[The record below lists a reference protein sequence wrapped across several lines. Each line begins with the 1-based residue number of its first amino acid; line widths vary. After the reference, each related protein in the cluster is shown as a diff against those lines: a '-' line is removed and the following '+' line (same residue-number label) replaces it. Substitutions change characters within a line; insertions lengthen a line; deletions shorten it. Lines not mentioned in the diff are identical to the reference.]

1 MIKKYRS
8 KYMKK
13 IFEQLRSTNSTKTK
27 ESILKD
33 NVDNEELKRILKYT
47 YDHISYTYGV
57 TSASFLKF
65 EEESTINSTLDD
77 VLTKLAT
84 REVTGHNALRLC
96 KGYYNSLDDDSKHM
110 FCQVIDR
117 DLKIGVSS
125 RTLNKIWKNLIPK
138 PNYCRCDIF
147 NAKTAKNVNYP
158 AFIQLKCDGTY
169 REAYIHNGT
178 VTFKTRAGETYE
190 NPILAEEMK
199 TLPNGY
205 YTGEFT
211 IGKADEP
218 DMNRSEGNGNINSDN
233 PDFNNIHFTVW
244 DMLTEDEYA
253 LKECRNYDERL
264 IDMRL
269 YIEKLNSSLVHVVPS
284 FKVYDIEDALKVTSD
299 WMNKGLEGGVLKSF
313 NMKFK
318 NGTSKEQLK
327 IKLKVDVEVR
337 CTGFLEG
344 TKGTKYEGKNKVIT
358 FENDEGTIKGQCS
371 GMTDS
376 MVEEVTK
383 NPEKYIGKV
392 LTVQFNDLS
401 KSDNNEYYALSHPRF
416 AEWRDD
422 KNETDTLEKTIQLR
436 DMARGLK

>member
-1 MIKKYRS
+1 MYNILR
-8 KYMKK
+8 
-13 IFEQLRSTNSTKTK
+13 QLRETSSTKEK
-27 ESILKD
+27 FNILLNNKD
-33 NVDNEELKRILKYT
+33 NECLKTVLKYT
-47 YDHISYTYGV
+47 YDKVTYTYGV
-57 TSASFLKF
+57 TSRTVLAYETDTAVRGKF
-65 EEESTINSTLDD
+65 FNEILEELNNRT
-77 VLTKLAT
+77 
-84 REVTGHNALRLC
+84 VTGHKALELC
-96 KGYYNSLDDDSKHM
+96 KGFINSLDDQKIIDTFLM
-110 FCQVIDR
+110 IVDR
-117 DLKIGVSS
+117 DLKIGVSVK
-125 RTLNKIWKNLIPK
+125 TINKVWKNLIPK
-138 PNYCRCDIF
+138 PNYCRCDVLSE
-147 NAKTAKNVNYP
+147 KTLKKFVFPGY
-158 AFIQLKCDGTY
+158 IQLKCDGTY
-169 REAYIHNGT
+169 REAYVHNGI
-178 VTFKTRAGETYE
+178 VEFKTRSGEPYE

-211 IGKADEP
+211 IGKADDP

-233 PDFNNIHFTVW
+233 PDFTNIHFTVW

-269 YIEKLNSSLVHVVPS
+269 NIERLSSSLVHVVPS

-313 NMKFK
+313 SMKFK

-337 CTGFLEG
+337 CTGFLKG
-344 TKGTKYEGKNKVIT
+344 TKGTKYENQSKVIT

-416 AEWRDD
+416 IEFRDD
-422 KNETDTLEKTIQLR
+422 KNETDSLEKAIQLR